1 MVEAMPKLQGRT
13 ELTDGMSKLVES
25 YEDVWDGRDETD
37 NFQQKHDTEL
47 AKDVSDNINTRFYF

>member
-1 MVEAMPKLQGRT
+1 MPKLQGRT